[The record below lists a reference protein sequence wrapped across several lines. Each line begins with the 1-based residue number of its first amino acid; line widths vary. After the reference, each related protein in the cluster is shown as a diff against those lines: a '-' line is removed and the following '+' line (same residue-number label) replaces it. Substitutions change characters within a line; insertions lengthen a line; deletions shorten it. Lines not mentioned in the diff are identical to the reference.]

1 MFIPKSLFRRLK
13 REKKKRKAEA
23 ATGVP
28 EIDPA
33 AYGYAKAG
41 LSAHLFAQITTYIYY
56 SNKNMK
62 EEKFKWCESR
72 TR

>member
-1 MFIPKSLFRRLK
+1 MPNIYHSNFFIPKSLFRRLK

-33 AYGYAKAG
+33 AYGYAKEG
-41 LSAHLFAQITTYIYY
+41 LSINQCA
-56 SNKNMK
+56 
-62 EEKFKWCESR
+62 
-72 TR
+72 